1 MCHLCM
7 ETVFAKG
14 YTRERMD
21 FFEIEPYRLA
31 GEHAGKWAMT
41 ITLVR
46 RDTLGIKEQPF
57 YGAPIF
63 DSERDALRY
72 GVEWVASRG
81 GRVRKMVL
89 QRLVQTE
96 RKTTPEDM
104 SQTRP

>member
-1 MCHLCM
+1 VCHLCM

-31 GEHAGKWAMT
+31 GEHEGKWAMT

-46 RDTLGIKEQPF
+46 QDRLGIEEQPF

-81 GRVRKMVL
+81 GGVRKTVL
-89 QRLVQTE
+89 QRVLP
-96 RKTTPEDM
+96 R
-104 SQTRP
+104 